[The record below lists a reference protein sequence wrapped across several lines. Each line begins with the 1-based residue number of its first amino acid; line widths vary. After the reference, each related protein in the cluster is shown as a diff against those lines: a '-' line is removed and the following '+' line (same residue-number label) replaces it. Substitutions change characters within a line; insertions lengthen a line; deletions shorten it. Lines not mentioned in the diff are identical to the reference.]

1 VNQNTLSFPLHRI
14 LVPLDAS
21 ENSLTALDTAAELAA
36 ILNAELE
43 GLFVEDIN
51 LLQLCEFPFAREV
64 SFLGPSFR
72 RIDRAETER
81 QLRIQAQR
89 LQKTLSTVADRFQ
102 VPWKFRVAR
111 GGVPAEVLAAAEK
124 ADLTIMGRSGWS
136 MTGRRR
142 VGSTVRTVISKG
154 KGMTLIIE
162 QGMYF
167 QPPVQVVFTGSRL
180 SEKALALAVDL
191 GRKKSIPV
199 IVLVACE
206 PEEQE
211 KLQARA
217 RDFIPGRGEG
227 VGLHI
232 LPQPLDLGR
241 INQAVR
247 LHGPGPLFVPC
258 EKPQLHGESLQA
270 LVDAIENPVLLVRSR
285 EES

>member
-1 VNQNTLSFPLHRI
+1 VNQNTHFLPLHRI
-14 LVPLDAS
+14 LIPLDAS
-21 ENSLTALDTAAELAA
+21 ENSMSALDTAADLAA
-36 ILNAELE
+36 VLGAELE

-51 LLQLCEFPFAREV
+51 VLQLCEFPFAREV
-64 SFLGPSFR
+64 SFLGPGFR

-89 LQKTLSTVADRFQ
+89 LQKILSEVASRFH
-102 VPWKFRVAR
+102 VPWKFRVTR
-111 GGVPAEVLAAAEK
+111 GGVPAEVLAAAER
-124 ADLTIMGRSGWS
+124 ADLTIMGRSGRS

-199 IVLVACE
+199 VVLVAGE

-211 KLQARA
+211 KLQERA
-217 RDFIPGRGEG
+217 RDLIPGRGEG
-227 VGLHI
+227 VSLHI

-241 INQAVR
+241 INQSVR

-258 EKPQLHGESLQA
+258 EKPQLHGESLQD
-270 LVDAIENPVLLVRSR
+270 LVDAIQNPVLLVRSR
-285 EES
+285 EGG

>member
-1 VNQNTLSFPLHRI
+1 VNQNTISFPLHRI

-36 ILNAELE
+36 VLNAELE

-51 LLQLCEFPFAREV
+51 VLQLCDFPFAREV

-89 LQKTLSTVADRFQ
+89 LQKTLSTVAERFQ
-102 VPWKFRVAR
+102 VPWRFRVTR

-136 MTGRRR
+136 MSGRRR
-142 VGSTVRTVISKG
+142 VGSTVRTVINKG

-162 QGMYF
+162 QGMRF

-180 SEKALALAVDL
+180 SEKALALALDL

-199 IVLVACE
+199 VVLVASE

-211 KLQARA
+211 KLQKRV
-217 RDFIPGRGEG
+217 RDLTTGLSEE
-227 VGLHI
+227 VSLHI
-232 LPQPLDLGR
+232 LPQTLDLGQMD
-241 INQAVR
+241 QAVR
-247 LHGPGPLFVPC
+247 LHGPGPLFIPC
-258 EKPQLHGESLQA
+258 ERPQLHGESLQA
-270 LVDAIENPVLLVRSR
+270 LVDSVQNPVLLVRSR
-285 EES
+285 EGG